1 MIVVGY
7 SNSTGSE
14 VKQYGTGT
22 SMGRGNYEGTIA
34 LGNVSI
40 GQSFRLR
47 QFTNSN
53 GNVYGSAFST
63 DGKYF
68 YQVDT
73 NRDRVFR
80 YELVKPWNINSMKM
94 SYDPAVVGYATTS
107 TGGTIGVGLLL
118 CRKSRWKSKSINF
131 QP

>member
-1 MIVVGY
+1 MDKMIVVGY

-94 SYDPAVVGYATTS
+94 KLM
-107 TGGTIGVGLLL
+107 ILLL
-118 CRKSRWKSKSINF
+118 
-131 QP
+131 

>member
-1 MIVVGY
+1 MLLDIPTPLVLK
-7 SNSTGSE
+7 SSSMELEPLWEE
-14 VKQYGTGT
+14 VTT
-22 SMGRGNYEGTIA
+22 EGTIA

-80 YELVKPWNINSMKM
+80 YELVKTMEYQFHEDG
-94 SYDPAVVGYATTS
+94 YDPAVVGYATTS
-107 TGGTIGVGLLL
+107 TGGTIGVKNLL